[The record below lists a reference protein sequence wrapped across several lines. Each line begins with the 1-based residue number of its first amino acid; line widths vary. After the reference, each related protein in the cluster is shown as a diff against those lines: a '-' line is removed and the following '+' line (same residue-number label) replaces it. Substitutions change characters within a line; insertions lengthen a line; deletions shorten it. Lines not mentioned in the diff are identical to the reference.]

1 MRAIVVG
8 AGGTTREL
16 LRRLSESWDVTVVDT
31 DAELL
36 KLAGAVREI
45 DTVVGDG
52 SSRVVLNEAG
62 LDNADALVAATGNDD
77 SNLEACRLALDANV
91 FRIVA
96 TTVDPERLDEYRRL
110 GVHAHA
116 PDALTARLVDLDLEP
131 RRIAS
136 MAFAQGEAE
145 AIEVEI
151 ASDAPVK
158 GQALMNLPSSDWL
171 VGAILRDDE
180 LIIPHGRTV
189 LQEGDLVTVIGSAA
203 SFGEIVRTFT
213 SGQARFPLE
222 FGKQVAVSIE
232 NEDDLDGVLAEAMY
246 LTRNSLADRVLVLHP
261 GSEDDELVAMARER
275 AEGVELRF
283 RHEAGRPIEALQAAA
298 DEENVGV
305 LVVKPQ
311 TSAGLFSSYRRP
323 ASVKLVYSTGLPV
336 LVSRSTH
343 PYRQMLV
350 PARASASA
358 NAAARAA
365 IDLARVGQADLT
377 GLGVVDA
384 NFIGGPGAADA
395 VRQAAGELKQQAA
408 VQGVS
413 LRRRIRRGNPVR
425 VFREFETDLLIV
437 GADDPGRRPVGVR
450 VLDHLVRSSSASVL
464 IVPVKR

>member
-16 LRRLSESWDVTVVDT
+16 LRRLSEGWDVTVVDV
-31 DAELL
+31 DAEAL
-36 KLAGAVREI
+36 KRAGTVRDVE
-45 DTVVGDG
+45 TVVGDG
-52 SSRVVLNEAG
+52 SSKVVLTEAG
-62 LDNADALVAATGNDD
+62 LEAADALVATTGSDD
-77 SNLEACRLALDANV
+77 VNLEACRIALEANV
-91 FRIVA
+91 FRVA
-96 TTVDPERLDEYRRL
+96 ASTANPERLDEYRRM
-110 GVHAHA
+110 GVSAHA
-116 PDALTARLVDLDLEP
+116 SDALTARLLDLDLEP

-171 VGAILRDDE
+171 VGAILRGDE

-189 LQEGDLVTVIGSAA
+189 LQEGDLVTVIGSAT
-203 SFGEIVRTFT
+203 SFGEIIRTFT

-222 FGKQVAVSIE
+222 FGRQVAVPIE
-232 NEDDLDGVLAEAMY
+232 SEEDLDGIFAEAMY
-246 LTRNSLADRVLVLHP
+246 LTRNSLADQLLVLHP
-261 GSEDDELVAMARER
+261 GNEDDELVGLARER

-283 RHEAGRPIEALQAAA
+283 RHEAGRPLEALQLAAA
-298 DEENVGV
+298 EENVGV
-305 LVVKPQ
+305 LVLKPQ
-311 TSAGLFSSYRRP
+311 VTDGLFSSYRRP
-323 ASVKLVYSTGLPV
+323 GSVKLVYSTGIPV
-336 LVSRSTH
+336 LVARGTE
-343 PYRQMLV
+343 PYRRMLV
-350 PARASASA
+350 PARSSPSA

-365 IDLARVGQADLT
+365 IDLARIGKAELT

-395 VRQAAGELKQQAA
+395 VRVAAGELKQQAA

-413 LRRRIRRGNPVR
+413 LRRRVRRGNPVR

-437 GADDPGRRPVGVR
+437 GADEPTRRPVGVR
-450 VLDHLVRSSSASVL
+450 VLDHLVRSAPSSVL